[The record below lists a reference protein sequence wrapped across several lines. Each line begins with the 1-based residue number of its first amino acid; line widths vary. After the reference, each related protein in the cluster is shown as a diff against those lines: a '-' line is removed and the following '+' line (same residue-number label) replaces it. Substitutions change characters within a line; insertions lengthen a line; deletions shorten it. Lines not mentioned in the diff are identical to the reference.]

1 MTMGEYIFHL
11 VKRCNYVVACCTRAS
26 NACAPT
32 TQDSSIFLEGY
43 PDFSWV
49 LSDALR
55 WSYLALQHTLSI
67 LVVCIEDGTHK
78 VTIPVRINFFIPM
91 LSESNSLFDRI

>member
-1 MTMGEYIFHL
+1 MTKGECIFHL

-32 TQDSSIFLEGY
+32 TQDSSI
-43 PDFSWV
+43 
-49 LSDALR
+49 SDALR

-78 VTIPVRINFFIPM
+78 VTFPVPISFLILVFLNVI
-91 LSESNSLFDRI
+91 